1 MMKPPLDRS
10 LLTSLHR
17 DLPRVL
23 PAFLRSRRW
32 FAAKARAIHA
42 IEIMDIVPLI
52 TEVVQGY
59 FVLARIAYVSGS
71 AETYDVPLVRM
82 KDGVQ
87 TPNGSQVTPGLTIR
101 DLESHEDVKFLDALS
116 DPDLLDFLL
125 KAIACDMSFAGLA
138 GQLRAVSGRGF
149 HACWNVSEPRLRPVL
164 NQGEQSNNSV
174 MYGERLI
181 LKVYRRLEAGI
192 NPDLEVGAFL
202 TEKTSF
208 QNIAPVR
215 GHLEYVSTSGEK
227 ICLGI
232 LQDFVPNQG
241 DAWRFTLVDLSR
253 FHERA
258 KSSHVIATLFR
269 VAHFP
274 ALRLREEQ
282 LPAESEEIIGEYMDW
297 AALLGRRTAE
307 LHLALAS
314 AVDEPSFRPEPFSA
328 IEQREVAENAV
339 ELLTF
344 TFQMLREHSSTL
356 PEDTRQQAWEIL
368 GRENRLRERLRL
380 FAQAKLAAQRIR
392 IHGDYHLGQVLFTGT
407 DFVIIDFEGEPSRTL
422 AERRKKRS
430 PLQDVAGMLRSF
442 HYAAH
447 ASIFDDQGI
456 SATGAETRL
465 SDWAAFWQKWV
476 STAFLRKYL
485 EVAGDAVFIPKTEK
499 ELHLLLDTF
508 LLDKAVYELSYE
520 LNNRPSWLRTPLI
533 GISQLAEEAA

>member
-10 LLTSLHR
+10 LQTSLQKN
-17 DLPRVL
+17 LPRVL

-32 FAAKARAIHA
+32 FAAKARAIDA
-42 IEIMDIVPLI
+42 IEILDIVPII
-52 TEVVQGY
+52 TEIVQGY
-59 FVLARIAYVSGS
+59 FVLAKIAYISGA
-71 AETYDVPLVRM
+71 AETYAVPLVM
-82 KDGVQ
+82 VKGDVQ
-87 TPNGSQVTPGLTIR
+87 TPNNSQGAPGLTIQDVESND
-101 DLESHEDVKFLDALS
+101 DLKFLDALS

-125 KAIACDMSFAGLA
+125 RAIACDMSFGGLA

-149 HACWNVSEPRLRPVL
+149 HACWNASEPRLTPVL
-164 NQGEQSNNSV
+164 NRGEQSNNSV
-174 MYGERLI
+174 MYGKRLI

-208 QNIAPVR
+208 RNIASVR
-215 GHLEYVSTSGEK
+215 GHLEYVSTSGAT

-241 DAWRFTLVDLSR
+241 DAWQFTLSDLSG

-258 KSSHVIATLFR
+258 KSSQASRVEHSSVFR
-269 VAHFP
+269 
-274 ALRLREEQ
+274 LGEEQ
-282 LPAESEEIIGEYMDW
+282 PPESEKIIGEYMDW

-314 AVDEPSFRPEPFSA
+314 AVAEPSFAPEPFSTL
-328 IEQREVAENAV
+328 EQSEVAENAV
-339 ELLTF
+339 ELLAF
-344 TFQMLREHSSTL
+344 TFQMLREQSSTL
-356 PEDTRQQAWEIL
+356 PEDIRQQAREIL

-380 FAQAKLAAQRIR
+380 FAQSRLAAQRIR

-407 DFVIIDFEGEPSRTL
+407 DFVIIDFEGEPSRSL
-422 AERRKKRS
+422 ADRRKTRS

-447 ASIFDDQGI
+447 ASIFDEQGI
-456 SATGAETRL
+456 SEKGAEARHRL

-476 STAFLRKYL
+476 SAVFLRKYL

-508 LLDKAVYELSYE
+508 LLDKAVYELAYE
-520 LNNRPSWLRTPLI
+520 LNNRPSWVRTPLV